1 MARGIKLP
9 EELKDWK
16 ITSLV
21 SEKKGQN
28 KYRIVKKDSSGE
40 VFANLFHIFA
50 YGNHYS
56 NEKADFFEDEVNF
69 LNSIADKKEY
79 FTCFGAYLYDNPSKE
94 KADMYIATEELEPL
108 SKVMRSKNFTDDEIT
123 DFGLQMAEILM
134 FLEEKNIFHGNIR
147 PENIFVTAD
156 GKYKL
161 GGFSDFECKASDLDF
176 SAPEVAEGRN
186 PDLTTD
192 IYSVGLIMYCLANNK
207 ALPFEGGLTTKS
219 EAVKMRTDGT
229 AITAPKNGNEKLKS
243 IIVIA
248 IQPKN
253 ENRWKNA
260 VNMKN
265 ALLASCGKLTAEP
278 EKTQEKQ
285 EEKETPA
292 VTGAVPT
299 LFEQAEKAEKD
310 KKAEDNTDKSTQPEE
325 TKEPVENKPD
335 VPVVKEDE
343 AKVTETNSE
352 DTAKIKPQTA
362 EKENSVAPVVP
373 ISNDVFD
380 EYEVTKKPDTQVK
393 ASTKDY
399 GSFFDDI
406 DDTDSKKAEPVKNT
420 VSETETKK
428 PEPVKQKPEKNEI
441 KSSIPIDYKSKN
453 AKNAETDEKPRKK
466 GAAIAIITVS
476 VIIILAVLGFVGYI
490 VYNEIFAEKINNTKP
505 ATADEITTAA
515 TTVPPTTVAPT
526 TQPTTVAEKEIIS
539 VIGYDYESAKNKL
552 EEQGFKVAE
561 GNHLYSTLYSEGY
574 VISQSPESGTKAKPG
589 TVITLDISLGEEYVE
604 PETTA
609 PEESS
614 QSSATEN
621 DFIFANSDSSYISQS
636 EVKDLSDN
644 NLELA
649 LNEIYAKRGWI
660 FSDPELSA
668 YFNSQSW
675 YTPRYTSS
683 EFSKNVT
690 FNEYEQA
697 NIQLI
702 INEQKSRG
710 IR

>member
-1 MARGIKLP
+1 MSRGIKLP

-28 KYRIVKKDSSGE
+28 KYRIVKKDSNGE
-40 VFANLFHIFA
+40 VYANLFHIFA
-50 YGNHYS
+50 YGSHYS
-56 NEKADFFEDEVNF
+56 KDKADFFEDEVNF

-108 SKVMRSKNFTDDEIT
+108 SKVMRSKDFSDDEIT
-123 DFGLQMAEILM
+123 DFGLQMAEILS
-134 FLEEKNIFHGNIR
+134 FLEENNIFHGNIR
-147 PENIFVTAD
+147 PENVFVTAD

-161 GGFSDFECKASDLDF
+161 GGFSDFECKATDLDF
-176 SAPEVAEGRN
+176 SAPEVADNRN

-192 IYSVGLIMYCLANNK
+192 IYSVGLIMYCLANDR
-207 ALPFEGGLTTKS
+207 ALPFEGGLTTKA

-265 ALLASCGKLTAEP
+265 ALLASCGKLEAEP
-278 EKTQEKQ
+278 KKT
-285 EEKETPA
+285 EESKAEIP
-292 VTGAVPT
+292 VEGAVPT
-299 LFEQAEKAEKD
+299 IFELAEQNKENKDSKENSADKPTEEK
-310 KKAEDNTDKSTQPEE
+310 NS
-325 TKEPVENKPD
+325 VENKPKAEENK
-335 VPVVKEDE
+335 PEVKAEE
-343 AKVTETNSE
+343 KPKAVETDKNT
-352 DTAKIKPQTA
+352 DA
-362 EKENSVAPVVP
+362 P

-380 EYEVTKKPDTQVK
+380 EYEATKKPELDEIKTV
-393 ASTKDY
+393 TKDY

-406 DDTDSKKAEPVKNT
+406 DDKENKPAAAQVQEKITDQPKAEAQPVKKAE
-420 VSETETKK
+420 K
-428 PEPVKQKPEKNEI
+428 PAEVPKDISN
-441 KSSIPIDYKSKN
+441 KSKAGKYGN
-453 AKNAETDEKPRKK
+453 ENSVEKPKKK
-466 GAAIAIITVS
+466 GANAAIITIS

-490 VYNEIFAEKINNTKP
+490 VYQEIFSEKINNTKP
-505 ATADEITTAA
+505 ATPDQVTTAEV
-515 TTVPPTTVAPT
+515 TTVQPTTIPPT
-526 TQPTTVAEKEIIS
+526 TQPTTAAEKEVIS
-539 VIGYDYESAKNKL
+539 VVGYDYESAKSKL
-552 EEQGFKVAE
+552 EDLGFKVAE

-574 VISQSPESGTKAKPG
+574 VISQTPESGEKAKAG

-604 PETTA
+604 PETTKA
-609 PEESS
+609 PDRTPEESS
-614 QSSATEN
+614 QSSATDN
-621 DFIFANSDSSYISQS
+621 SFIFANSDSSYISQS
-636 EVKDLSDN
+636 DVKNLSDSE
-644 NLELA
+644 LELA

-660 FSDPELSA
+660 FSDAELSA
-668 YFNSQSW
+668 YFNSQAW

-702 INEQKSRG
+702 LNEQKSRG

>member
-1 MARGIKLP
+1 MSRGIKLP

-28 KYRIVKKDSSGE
+28 KYRIVKKDSNGE
-40 VFANLFHIFA
+40 VYANLFHIFA
-50 YGNHYS
+50 YGSHYS
-56 NEKADFFEDEVNF
+56 KDKADFFEDEVNF

-108 SKVMRSKNFTDDEIT
+108 SKVMRSKDFSDDEIT
-123 DFGLQMAEILM
+123 DFGLQMAEILS
-134 FLEEKNIFHGNIR
+134 FLEENNIFHGNIR
-147 PENIFVTAD
+147 PENVFVTAD

-161 GGFSDFECKASDLDF
+161 GGFSDFECKATDLDF
-176 SAPEVAEGRN
+176 SAPEVADNRN

-192 IYSVGLIMYCLANNK
+192 IYSVGLIMYCLANDR
-207 ALPFEGGLTTKS
+207 ALPFEGGLTTKA

-265 ALLASCGKLTAEP
+265 ALLASCGKLEAEP
-278 EKTQEKQ
+278 EKT
-285 EEKETPA
+285 EENKAEIP
-292 VTGAVPT
+292 VEGAVPT
-299 LFEQAEKAEKD
+299 IFELAEQNKENKDSKENSADKPIEEK
-310 KKAEDNTDKSTQPEE
+310 T
-325 TKEPVENKPD
+325 PVENKPKAEENK
-335 VPVVKEDE
+335 PEVKAEE
-343 AKVTETNSE
+343 KPKAVETDKNT
-352 DTAKIKPQTA
+352 DA
-362 EKENSVAPVVP
+362 P

-380 EYEVTKKPDTQVK
+380 EYEATKKPELDEVK
-393 ASTKDY
+393 TVTKDY

-406 DDTDSKKAEPVKNT
+406 DDKENKPATAQVQEKITEQPKAEAQPVKKAEKPAEASKNI
-420 VSETETKK
+420 S
-428 PEPVKQKPEKNEI
+428 N
-441 KSSIPIDYKSKN
+441 KSK
-453 AKNAETDEKPRKK
+453 AEKYGNENSVEKPKKK
-466 GAAIAIITVS
+466 GANAAIITIS

-490 VYNEIFAEKINNTKP
+490 VYQEIFSEKINNTKP
-505 ATADEITTAA
+505 ATPDQVTTAEV
-515 TTVPPTTVAPT
+515 TTVQPTTIPPT
-526 TQPTTVAEKEIIS
+526 TQPTTAAEKEVIS
-539 VIGYDYESAKNKL
+539 VVGYDYESAKRKL
-552 EEQGFKVAE
+552 EDLGFKVAE

-574 VISQSPESGTKAKPG
+574 VISQTPESGEKAKAG

-604 PETTA
+604 PETTKA
-609 PEESS
+609 LEESS
-614 QSSATEN
+614 QSSATDN
-621 DFIFANSDSSYISQS
+621 SFIFANSDSSYISQS
-636 EVKDLSDN
+636 DVKNLSDSE
-644 NLELA
+644 LELA

-660 FSDPELSA
+660 FSDAELSA
-668 YFNSQSW
+668 YFNSQAW

-702 INEQKSRG
+702 LNEQKSRG

>member
-40 VFANLFHIFA
+40 IFANLFHIFA

-278 EKTQEKQ
+278 EKHR
-285 EEKETPA
+285 
-292 VTGAVPT
+292 
-299 LFEQAEKAEKD
+299 
-310 KKAEDNTDKSTQPEE
+310 
-325 TKEPVENKPD
+325 
-335 VPVVKEDE
+335 
-343 AKVTETNSE
+343 
-352 DTAKIKPQTA
+352 
-362 EKENSVAPVVP
+362 
-373 ISNDVFD
+373 
-380 EYEVTKKPDTQVK
+380 
-393 ASTKDY
+393 
-399 GSFFDDI
+399 
-406 DDTDSKKAEPVKNT
+406 KN
-420 VSETETKK
+420 
-428 PEPVKQKPEKNEI
+428 
-441 KSSIPIDYKSKN
+441 
-453 AKNAETDEKPRKK
+453 RKK
-466 GAAIAIITVS
+466 
-476 VIIILAVLGFVGYI
+476 
-490 VYNEIFAEKINNTKP
+490 K
-505 ATADEITTAA
+505 
-515 TTVPPTTVAPT
+515 
-526 TQPTTVAEKEIIS
+526 
-539 VIGYDYESAKNKL
+539 KL
-552 EEQGFKVAE
+552 PQ
-561 GNHLYSTLYSEGY
+561 
-574 VISQSPESGTKAKPG
+574 
-589 TVITLDISLGEEYVE
+589 
-604 PETTA
+604 
-609 PEESS
+609 
-614 QSSATEN
+614 
-621 DFIFANSDSSYISQS
+621 
-636 EVKDLSDN
+636 
-644 NLELA
+644 
-649 LNEIYAKRGWI
+649 
-660 FSDPELSA
+660 
-668 YFNSQSW
+668 
-675 YTPRYTSS
+675 
-683 EFSKNVT
+683 
-690 FNEYEQA
+690 
-697 NIQLI
+697 
-702 INEQKSRG
+702 
-710 IR
+710 

>member
-1 MARGIKLP
+1 MSRGIKLP

-28 KYRIVKKDSSGE
+28 KYRIVKKDSNGE
-40 VFANLFHIFA
+40 VYANLFHIFA
-50 YGNHYS
+50 YGSHYS
-56 NEKADFFEDEVNF
+56 KDKADFFEDEVNF

-108 SKVMRSKNFTDDEIT
+108 SKVMRSKDFSDDEIT
-123 DFGLQMAEILM
+123 DFGLQMAEILS
-134 FLEEKNIFHGNIR
+134 FLEENNIFHGNIR
-147 PENIFVTAD
+147 PENVFVTAD

-161 GGFSDFECKASDLDF
+161 GGFSDFECKATDLDF
-176 SAPEVAEGRN
+176 SAPEVADNRN

-192 IYSVGLIMYCLANNK
+192 IYSVGLIMYCLANDR
-207 ALPFEGGLTTKS
+207 ALPFEGGLTTKA

-265 ALLASCGKLTAEP
+265 ALLASCGKLESEPKKTEENKAEIP
-278 EKTQEKQ
+278 VE
-285 EEKETPA
+285 
-292 VTGAVPT
+292 GAVPT
-299 LFEQAEKAEKD
+299 IFELAEQNKENKDSKENSADKPIIEEK
-310 KKAEDNTDKSTQPEE
+310 T
-325 TKEPVENKPD
+325 PVENKPKAEENK
-335 VPVVKEDE
+335 PEVKAEE
-343 AKVTETNSE
+343 KPKAVETDKNT
-352 DTAKIKPQTA
+352 DA
-362 EKENSVAPVVP
+362 P

-380 EYEVTKKPDTQVK
+380 EYEATKKPELDEVK
-393 ASTKDY
+393 TVTKDY

-406 DDTDSKKAEPVKNT
+406 DDKENKPAAAQVQEKITEQPKAEAQPVKKAEKPAEASKNI
-420 VSETETKK
+420 S
-428 PEPVKQKPEKNEI
+428 N
-441 KSSIPIDYKSKN
+441 KSK
-453 AKNAETDEKPRKK
+453 AEKYGNENSVEKPKKK
-466 GAAIAIITVS
+466 GANAAIITIS

-490 VYNEIFAEKINNTKP
+490 VYQEIFSEKINNTKP
-505 ATADEITTAA
+505 ATPDQVTTAEV
-515 TTVPPTTVAPT
+515 TTVQPTTIPPT
-526 TQPTTVAEKEIIS
+526 TQPTTAAEKEVIS
-539 VIGYDYESAKNKL
+539 VVGYDYESAKRKL
-552 EEQGFKVAE
+552 EDLGFKVAE

-574 VISQSPESGTKAKPG
+574 VISQTPESGEKAKAG

-604 PETTA
+604 PETNKA

-614 QSSATEN
+614 QSSATDN
-621 DFIFANSDSSYISQS
+621 SFIFANSDSSYISQS
-636 EVKDLSDN
+636 DVKNLSDSE
-644 NLELA
+644 LELA

-660 FSDPELSA
+660 FSDAELSA
-668 YFNSQSW
+668 YFNSQAW

-702 INEQKSRG
+702 LNEQKSRG